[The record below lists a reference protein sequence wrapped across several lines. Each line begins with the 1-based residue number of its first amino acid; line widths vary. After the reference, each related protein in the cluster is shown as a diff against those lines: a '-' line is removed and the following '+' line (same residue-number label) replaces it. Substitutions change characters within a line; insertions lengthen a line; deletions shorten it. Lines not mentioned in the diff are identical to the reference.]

1 MVYSFEHSIAYL
13 SGMMFLRCNQTHP
26 GRTLANYSPPM
37 PMRFD
42 VRSTSSACLLENNH
56 GGRAGCDGMNSS
68 YCGPSRKSHNAKA
81 PAKLSVPRKMLVI
94 LFNESIHL
102 FNRRKVARLV
112 RPSRVV
118 RSQVELSPASLTEIA
133 ISSNDGGIRGVWG
146 AVRDQG
152 DCHSEARNYRSN
164 IDPDGSDRRG
174 VAGARRLEHNGYDN
188 PDFPDVPI
196 SSVPGLRRT
205 MA

>member
-1 MVYSFEHSIAYL
+1 MGIFIEHSIAYL
-13 SGMMFLRCNQTHP
+13 SGMMFLRCNRTHQ
-26 GRTLANYSPPM
+26 GTLASCSPLT
-37 PMRFD
+37 PMRLD
-42 VRSTSSACLLENNH
+42 VRPTSSACLLENNH

-94 LFNESIHL
+94 LLNESIHL

-133 ISSNDGGIRGVWG
+133 ISSNHGGIRGCLG
-146 AVRDQG
+146 RG
-152 DCHSEARNYRSN
+152 PRSGRLSFGRSELSLKQR
-164 IDPDGSDRRG
+164 P
-174 VAGARRLEHNGYDN
+174 
-188 PDFPDVPI
+188 
-196 SSVPGLRRT
+196 
-205 MA
+205 